1 MRDIDALA
9 GAICANR
16 PPEVAE
22 GLPLHVDDECLAL
35 AGRVIAAL
43 HGSGFAIVDQEAALR
58 AGGSLDEAW
67 AEAEAALPEGWS
79 IWWLH
84 HRKQAWEA
92 VAGWDGATN
101 PVEALVES
109 AEDEPTPAA
118 ALRALAA
125 ALRGPQATEPTG
137 SASSI
142 DLREGET

>member
-35 AGRVIAAL
+35 TGRVIAAL

-67 AEAEAALPEGWS
+67 AEVESALPEGWGLS
-79 IWWLH
+79 LEHLPKGGWTAIAGPEDWRWPIES
-84 HRKQAWEA
+84 KA
-92 VAGWDGATN
+92 VRG
-101 PVEALVES
+101 
-109 AEDEPTPAA
+109 EPTATA

-125 ALRGPQATEPTG
+125 RLSEPPQ
-137 SASSI
+137 
-142 DLREGET
+142 